1 MTKTEVETYLL
12 SKNIPFEP
20 YFFSEELDPAK
31 TPIFKTLV
39 LKGNKTGPVIALIP
53 LNQRLDY
60 KKTAQLTGN
69 RKIGLPPVEVA
80 FELTGYPHGA
90 NTPIGIFLHSPDYVF
105 LFDEII
111 YHFKEIAI
119 SAGELHKGIIISV
132 DRLVDL
138 ITPTMADL
146 LQ

>member
-69 RKIGLPPVEVA
+69 RKIG
-80 FELTGYPHGA
+80 
-90 NTPIGIFLHSPDYVF
+90 
-105 LFDEII
+105 
-111 YHFKEIAI
+111 
-119 SAGELHKGIIISV
+119 
-132 DRLVDL
+132 
-138 ITPTMADL
+138 
-146 LQ
+146 